1 MSQLSAPLKFI
12 VETILPN
19 YSDGELQG
27 MLLQRQHNKKS
38 LLYQAVRLEMAKRSL
53 LEYED
58 KYGVCHDTL

>member
-12 VETILPN
+12 VDTILPN

-38 LLYQAVRLEMAKRSL
+38 LLYRAVKIEMAKRNL
-53 LEYED
+53 LKEEN
-58 KYGVCHDTL
+58 

>member
-58 KYGVCHDTL
+58 KYGV